1 MKEYFGFS
9 RYGTGYRQETLA
21 GITTFLTMSYII
33 IVNPAILAAA
43 GIPKGPSMVAT
54 ILAAAFGT
62 VVMGVYAKRPFAI
75 APYMGEN
82 AFVAFTVV
90 KVLGYSWQTALG
102 AVFLAGVLF
111 TLLTVF
117 KVRSWLADALPQT
130 LKFSFAAGIGLFMTF
145 IGLNET
151 GLVRLGVPGAPV
163 ALGNLTQPAP
173 LLALFTFFAIVLM
186 LIRRIRGAIVI
197 GLLATTVLS
206 FLLGVTPAPEGWM
219 SLPPDPAP
227 ILLRLDLP
235 GALTFRFF
243 PIVLT
248 MFVMAFVD
256 TVGTLIGL
264 SARAGLLDE
273 KGNLPDIEKP
283 MLADALATT
292 AAPLLGTTTTGAFI
306 ESAAGIEEGGRTGFT
321 SLVVAFLFL
330 LSLFFA
336 PLLTAVPPHAY
347 GAVLIVIG
355 VFMVAPIARI
365 DFSDYTEAIPAF
377 LTIVLMSFTYNIG
390 VGMTA
395 GLIAYPAIKAFSG
408 RGREVSAGMWVLAA
422 LALSF
427 YVFYPYPK

>member
-1 MKEYFGFS
+1 
-9 RYGTGYRQETLA
+9 
-21 GITTFLTMSYII
+21 
-33 IVNPAILAAA
+33 
-43 GIPKGPSMVAT
+43 KGPSMVAT
-54 ILAAAFGT
+54 ILSAAIGT
-62 VVMGVYAKRPFAI
+62 VVMGLYAKRPFAI

-102 AVFLAGVLF
+102 AVFIAGVLF
-111 TLLTVF
+111 TLLTAF

-130 LKFSFAAGIGLFMTF
+130 LKFSFAVGIGFFMTF

-186 LIRRIRGAIVI
+186 TIRRIPGAIVI
-197 GLLATTVLS
+197 GVLASTFLS
-206 FLLGVTPAPEGWM
+206 FLFRITPAPGQWV
-219 SLPPDPAP
+219 SLPPDPSP
-227 ILLRLDLP
+227 ILLQLDLR
-235 GALTFRFF
+235 GALSLSFF

-321 SLVVAFLFL
+321 SLVVAALFL

-336 PLLTAVPPHAY
+336 PLFTAVPPHAY

-355 VFMVAPIARI
+355 VFMIGPIVRI
-365 DFSDYTEAIPAF
+365 DFADYTETIPAF

-395 GLIAYPAIKAFSG
+395 GLIAYPAIKTLSG
-408 RGREVSAGMWVLAA
+408 RHREVSGGMWILAA